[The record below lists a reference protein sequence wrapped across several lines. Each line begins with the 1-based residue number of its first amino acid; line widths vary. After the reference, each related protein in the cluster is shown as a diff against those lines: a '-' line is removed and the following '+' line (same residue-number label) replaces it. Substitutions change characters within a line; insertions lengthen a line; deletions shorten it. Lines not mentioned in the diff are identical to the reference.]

1 MVSDNGPQFIS
12 ADFAEFART
21 NGIRHIRSSPYHPSS
36 NGEAERFVR
45 TFKEAMK
52 TGKSDGLTLT
62 HRLQNFLLSYRTTP
76 HTTTGTPP
84 SELLMGRHLRTRWDL
99 LRPDVERQ
107 VQWRQ
112 SKQKDR
118 HDLHARP
125 RCFSVGQSVMARNF
139 RAGAAWVPGVIVQQL
154 GPLTYLIEVSEGRLW
169 KRHIDQVK
177 QYLIQGPLAEAGEL
191 DTPRSTREVPESDQG
206 HVPET
211 VELQEPEIQSELVP
225 NAAPPHGETPVP
237 SQATVPATPVVLPT
251 TPSPRASAGSDHTAS
266 PAPSSSRVAPGNS
279 QRKSNLGKYP
289 TRTHNRPDYFHDHT
303 W

>member
-1 MVSDNGPQFIS
+1 MES
-12 ADFAEFART
+12 
-21 NGIRHIRSSPYHPSS
+21 GIFGLHPSS

-118 HDLHARP
+118 HDLHACP

-139 RAGAAWVPGVIVQQL
+139 RAGAAWVPGVIVQQ
-154 GPLTYLIEVSEGRLW
+154 
-169 KRHIDQVK
+169 ID
-177 QYLIQGPLAEAGEL
+177 
-191 DTPRSTREVPESDQG
+191 
-206 HVPET
+206 
-211 VELQEPEIQSELVP
+211 
-225 NAAPPHGETPVP
+225 
-237 SQATVPATPVVLPT
+237 LP
-251 TPSPRASAGSDHTAS
+251 D
-266 PAPSSSRVAPGNS
+266 
-279 QRKSNLGKYP
+279 
-289 TRTHNRPDYFHDHT
+289 
-303 W
+303 

>member
-1 MVSDNGPQFIS
+1 M
-12 ADFAEFART
+12 
-21 NGIRHIRSSPYHPSS
+21 
-36 NGEAERFVR
+36 
-45 TFKEAMK
+45 
-52 TGKSDGLTLT
+52 
-62 HRLQNFLLSYRTTP
+62 
-76 HTTTGTPP
+76 
-84 SELLMGRHLRTRWDL
+84 
-99 LRPDVERQ
+99 RPDVERQ

-139 RAGAAWVPGVIVQQL
+139 QAGAAWVPGVIVQQL

-211 VELQEPEIQSELVP
+211 EELQEPEIQSELVP

-251 TPSPRASAGSDHTAS
+251 TQGRVLVLTTQRHPLRRQVALHRATLNGNRISGSI
-266 PAPSSSRVAPGNS
+266 R
-279 QRKSNLGKYP
+279 LGHIIDQI
-289 TRTHNRPDYFHDHT
+289 TSTIT
-303 W
+303 LGEGGV